1 MELAIKT
8 APTVTFDLPTDN
20 TSGVT
25 ATYSKNGSAP
35 VTLSTTTVD
44 DTVTANLPYQDSEG
58 EAVVNWTF
66 TIPGSGTFT
75 DSQVFRVVTP
85 FLSLKEMRELIPEF
99 SDRELTML
107 ESSIRQVIYSIV
119 GQTFGK
125 YVGAYDVQGDDKL
138 TLALPQRILTLNT
151 VNGLDPTDY
160 FVVENEG
167 YSLRHFPWGV
177 PPVNADFFGLHQ
189 HVGGVI
195 HNPNNVR
202 LGEFYK
208 SATYRIDGVWGHLY
222 VPEGIKEAAR
232 LLVTDYS
239 CADAEY
245 RDRYLTSMTAADWR
259 IQFHDAAFDSTGN
272 ARADKILEPYVRPA
286 RWAVL

>member
-1 MELAIKT
+1 M
-8 APTVTFDLPTDN
+8 TFELPTED

-25 ATYSKNGSAP
+25 ATYSKNGSAE
-35 VTLSTTTVD
+35 VALSTTTDEDIVSA
-44 DTVTANLPYQDSEG
+44 VLPYQDSEG
-58 EAVVNWTF
+58 EATVNWTF
-66 TIPGSGTFT
+66 TVPGSGQFT
-75 DSQVFRVVTP
+75 DSQVYRVSTP
-85 FLSLKEMRELIPEF
+85 FLSISEVREFVPEF
-99 SDRELTML
+99 NDRQLKML
-107 ESSIRQVIYSIV
+107 ESSVRQVIYSIV

-125 YVGAYDVQGDDKL
+125 YVGAYDVQGSDKL
-138 TLALPQRILTLNT
+138 TLTLPQRIISLNT
-151 VNGLDPTDY
+151 VNGIDPTDY
-160 FVVENEG
+160 FVVEDEG

-177 PPVNADFFGLHQ
+177 PPVKADFFGLHE

-208 SATYRIDGVWGHLY
+208 SATYRVDGVWGHLY

-232 LLVTDYS
+232 LLINDYS

-259 IQFHDAAFDSTGN
+259 IQFHDSAFTSTGN
-272 ARADKILEPYVRPA
+272 ARADKILEPYVRPS
-286 RWAVL
+286 RWTVL